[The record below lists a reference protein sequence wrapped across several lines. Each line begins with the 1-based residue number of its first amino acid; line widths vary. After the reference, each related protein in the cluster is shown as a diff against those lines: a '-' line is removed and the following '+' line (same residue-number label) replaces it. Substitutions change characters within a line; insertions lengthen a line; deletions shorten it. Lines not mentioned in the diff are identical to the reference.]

1 MVNIKVLF
9 ILVGLLLANSFNL
22 SAQKAIITFGTQE
35 IKLANPFNLN
45 VQENKVAKDV
55 KKPPLVEIKESLGYR
70 DPFENIEYNFDML
83 PTAEIAFKVAL
94 PMLKAVYK
102 DAVDNCAF
110 FETYLT
116 KDSLWVIH
124 GRELSVDG
132 GYPYIEL
139 DRHSGRVV
147 KIVRTPVYSIVKE
160 KERKADS
167 GTPKNYIVPEW
178 MGYRYDGKENDL
190 DRIDVLPT
198 IEVAYE
204 VALTLLEVFF
214 QKLIYKFP
222 GYDGFLASDNV
233 WVFNGQMPRP
243 LREGGTPYIELDKHT
258 GAVVKIFH
266 SK

>member
-22 SAQKAIITFGTQE
+22 RAQKAIVTFGTQE
-35 IKLANPFNLN
+35 VKLANSVNLN
-45 VQENKVAKDV
+45 AKEKKVAKDM

-70 DPFENIEYNFDML
+70 DHFENIEYNFDML
-83 PTAEIAFKVAL
+83 PTAEVAFKVAL

-116 KDSLWVIH
+116 KDSLWVIY
-124 GRELSVDG
+124 GRELFVDG

-147 KIVRTPVYSIVKE
+147 KIVRTPVYSNIKGSV
-160 KERKADS
+160 RKADF
-167 GTPKNYIVPEW
+167 GTPKNYVVPDW
-178 MGYRYDGKENDL
+178 IGYHYDGEEEDL
-190 DRIDVLPT
+190 ERIDVLPT
-198 IEVAYE
+198 INVAYE
-204 VALTLLEVFF
+204 VALTLLEV
-214 QKLIYKFP
+214 IYRKSIYRFP
-222 GYDGFLASDNV
+222 GYDGFLASDNI
-233 WVFNGQMPRP
+233 WVFNGQMPIP